1 MTVVFVLIMFAYH
14 GGINSDLSFSTLQQ
28 CQTVADQ
35 VKRNVDKAICVE
47 KQIKKRKMHCTIEN
61 RTDYVNHHSG
71 NNDNMEYYPYPVG
84 FKCYEE

>member
-1 MTVVFVLIMFAYH
+1 MTVVFVLIMLAYQ

-35 VKRNVDKAICVE
+35 VKRYVDKAICVE

-61 RTDYVNHHSG
+61 RTDRLITDVSRRII
-71 NNDNMEYYPYPVG
+71 
-84 FKCYEE
+84 K